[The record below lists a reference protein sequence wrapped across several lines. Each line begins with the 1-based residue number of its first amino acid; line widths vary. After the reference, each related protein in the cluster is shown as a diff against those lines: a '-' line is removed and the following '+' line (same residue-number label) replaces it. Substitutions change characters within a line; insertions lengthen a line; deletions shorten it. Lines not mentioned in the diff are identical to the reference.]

1 MRVLGAVL
9 TAHYLAAFTALGMP
23 VFMPSVLAQLAPGTP
38 DWLAGTLYVL
48 PTVCTALTA
57 TGWGRLADRYGRKL
71 SLMRAQVGLAFGF
84 LLAGFAPNLTVF
96 VVALMIQG
104 GCGGSLAAANAY
116 LSTQSQGPALARSL
130 DWTQFSARL
139 AMLTAPI
146 LLGLAIDRGLAQ
158 SLYGYLSLLPL
169 LALLITCRLPHDTE
183 KKPAQRLPGSS
194 RAPPATDIQREL
206 WGLLTVQFFYYFAV
220 VVTFPYFIAYCR
232 NLGIA
237 SDSMAGLIYSL
248 PHLVYLLLMPW
259 QRSRS
264 SMPQR
269 LLLLGLGLLTCTS
282 LMQAM
287 LTHTAVLALV
297 RVLYGVGM
305 TLAIYGLNR
314 ALSRCAAKAP
324 AGHLFGRFDS
334 CGKWAGALGGIVAGA
349 LVHRY
354 GLAMPFF
361 AATLAGAIALTA
373 AALVFYPGKQRQP
386 HVAAGDA

>member
-48 PTVCTALTA
+48 PTICTALTA

-84 LLAGFAPNLTVF
+84 MLAGCAPNLMVF
-96 VVALMIQG
+96 VVALIIQG
-104 GCGGSLAAANAY
+104 SCGGSLAAANAY
-116 LSTQSQGPALARSL
+116 LSTQSKGPALARAL

-146 LLGLAIDRGLAQ
+146 LLGVAIDRGLAQ

-169 LALLITCRLPHDTE
+169 LGLVITSRLPPDTVE
-183 KKPAQRLPGSS
+183 THTQHSPGRSMAQSANS
-194 RAPPATDIQREL
+194 IHREL
-206 WGLLTVQFFYYFAV
+206 WGLLTVQFLYYFAV
-220 VVTFPYFIAYCR
+220 VVTFPYFILYCR
-232 NLGIA
+232 NLGIT

-248 PHLVYLLLMPW
+248 PHLVYLLILPW
-259 QRSRS
+259 QRSNS
-264 SMPQR
+264 LMPQR
-269 LLLLGLGLLTCTS
+269 LLLLGLGLLACTS

-287 LTHTAVLALV
+287 LTHTALLAPV
-297 RVLYGVGM
+297 RVFYGVGM
-305 TLAIYGLNR
+305 TLAICGLNR
-314 ALSRCAAKAP
+314 ALSHCAANAP
-324 AGHLFGRFDS
+324 AGRLFGLFDS

-361 AATLAGAIALTA
+361 AAALAGAIALTA
-373 AALVFYPGKQRQP
+373 ATLVFYSGKQRQP
-386 HVAAGDA
+386 YVAAGDA

>member
-23 VFMPSVLAQLAPGTP
+23 IFMPSVLAQLAPGTP

-48 PTVCTALTA
+48 PTICTALTA

-84 LLAGFAPNLTVF
+84 LLAGFAPNLMVF
-96 VVALMIQG
+96 VIALMIQG

-116 LSTQSQGPALARSL
+116 LSTQSQGPALARAL

-169 LALLITCRLPHDTE
+169 LALLITSTLPHDSE
-183 KKPAQRLPGSS
+183 KIPAPRPRGSS
-194 RAPPATDIQREL
+194 TALPTHDLQREL

-232 NLGIA
+232 NLGVA
-237 SDSMAGLIYSL
+237 SDSVAGLIYSL
-248 PHLVYLLLMPW
+248 PHLVYLLIMPW

-269 LLLLGLGLLTCTS
+269 LLLLGLGLLTITS

-287 LTHTAVLALV
+287 LTHAVLLAPI
-297 RVLYGVGM
+297 RVFYGVGM
-305 TLAIYGLNR
+305 TLAIGGLNR

-324 AGHLFGRFDS
+324 AGRLFGRFDS

-361 AATLAGAIALTA
+361 AAAFAGAIALSA